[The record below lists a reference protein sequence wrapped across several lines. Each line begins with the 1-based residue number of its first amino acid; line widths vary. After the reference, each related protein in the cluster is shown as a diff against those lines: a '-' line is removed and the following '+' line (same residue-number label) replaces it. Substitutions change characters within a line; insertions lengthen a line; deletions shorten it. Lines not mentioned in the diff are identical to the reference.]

1 MQPTAFDP
9 HGIPPLKDAASFVML
24 PSHPF
29 PFPVH
34 GTADATDFKGTAMD
48 KPNYRAAI
56 FDLDGTLLNTLDD
69 LANAAN
75 AALHSAGYPQHPVA
89 AYRQFVGN
97 GLRMLVRRALPE
109 GEADRLGPA
118 GFETLVGRTGDNYA
132 QNWAAATRP
141 YPHIPELL
149 QELQRRGIP
158 LAVVTNKPHEW
169 TLHML
174 KHYFPDEPFL
184 FIQGAMP
191 NLPHKPDP
199 AGALN
204 AARHLG
210 VAPHEAAF
218 VGDSNVDMLTA
229 RNAGMAAV
237 GVDWG
242 FRGAQELKESG
253 ADTILYDPLELLPLF
268 EGYAS

>member
-1 MQPTAFDP
+1 MNKQ
-9 HGIPPLKDAASFVML
+9 
-24 PSHPF
+24 
-29 PFPVH
+29 
-34 GTADATDFKGTAMD
+34 
-48 KPNYRAAI
+48 NYHAAI
-56 FDLDGTLLNTLDD
+56 FDLDGTLLDTLDD

-75 AALHSAGYPQHPVA
+75 VALHSAGYPQHPVA

-109 GEADRLGPA
+109 GEADRIGPA
-118 GFETLVGRTGDNYA
+118 GFEALVERTGANYA
-132 QNWAAATRP
+132 RDWAVTTRP

-174 KHYFPDEPFL
+174 KHYFPESPFL

-199 AGALN
+199 TGALN
-204 AARHLG
+204 AARHLDSIPNET
-210 VAPHEAAF
+210 VF

-229 RNAGMAAV
+229 HNAGMTAV

-253 ADTILYDPLELLPLF
+253 ADKILYDPLELLPFF
-268 EGYAS
+268 EKYAF

>member
-1 MQPTAFDP
+1 MNE
-9 HGIPPLKDAASFVML
+9 K
-24 PSHPF
+24 
-29 PFPVH
+29 
-34 GTADATDFKGTAMD
+34 
-48 KPNYRAAI
+48 NYRAVI
-56 FDLDGTLLNTLDD
+56 FDLDGTLLNTLAD

-97 GLRMLVRRALPE
+97 GLRMLVRRALPA
-109 GEADRLGPA
+109 GEADRIGPTD
-118 GFETLVGRTGDNYA
+118 FEALVKRTGDNYA
-132 QNWAAATRP
+132 RDWAVTTQP

-149 QELQRRGIP
+149 QELRRRGIP

-169 TLHML
+169 TLRML
-174 KHYFPDEPFL
+174 EYYFPDAPFQ
-184 FIQGAMP
+184 FIQGALP
-191 NLPHKPDP
+191 DLPHKPDP

-210 VAPHEAAF
+210 IVPNESLF

-229 RNAGMAAV
+229 HNAGMTAV

-242 FRGAQELKESG
+242 FRGSKELQESG
-253 ADTILYDPLELLPLF
+253 ADRILYDPLELLTF
-268 EGYAS
+268 FAEDAHRACRH

>member
-1 MQPTAFDP
+1 MNKQN
-9 HGIPPLKDAASFVML
+9 H
-24 PSHPF
+24 H
-29 PFPVH
+29 
-34 GTADATDFKGTAMD
+34 
-48 KPNYRAAI
+48 AAI
-56 FDLDGTLLNTLDD
+56 FDLDGTLLDTLDD

-109 GEADRLGPA
+109 GEADRIGPT
-118 GFETLVGRTGDNYA
+118 GFEALVERTGANYA
-132 QNWAAATRP
+132 RDWAVKTRP
-141 YPHIPELL
+141 YPHVPELL

-174 KHYFPDEPFL
+174 KHYFPESPFL

-191 NLPHKPDP
+191 NRIPNET
-199 AGALN
+199 G
-204 AARHLG
+204 
-210 VAPHEAAF
+210 F
-218 VGDSNVDMLTA
+218 VGDSNVDMVTA
-229 RNAGMAAV
+229 HNAGMTAG
-237 GVDWG
+237 GVYWG

-253 ADTILYDPLELLPLF
+253 ADKILYDPLELLPFF
-268 EGYAS
+268 EKYAS

>member
-1 MQPTAFDP
+1 MNKQN
-9 HGIPPLKDAASFVML
+9 H
-24 PSHPF
+24 H
-29 PFPVH
+29 
-34 GTADATDFKGTAMD
+34 
-48 KPNYRAAI
+48 AAI
-56 FDLDGTLLNTLDD
+56 FDLDGTLLDTLDD

-97 GLRMLVRRALPE
+97 GLRMLVRRPCPKGKRIASGLRVSKHLWNAR
-109 GEADRLGPA
+109 GA
-118 GFETLVGRTGDNYA
+118 NYA
-132 QNWAAATRP
+132 RDWAVKTRP
-141 YPHIPELL
+141 YPHVPELL

-174 KHYFPDEPFL
+174 KHYFPESPFL

-199 AGALN
+199 TGALN
-204 AARHLG
+204 AARHLDSIPNET
-210 VAPHEAAF
+210 VF

-229 RNAGMAAV
+229 HNA
-237 GVDWG
+237 
-242 FRGAQELKESG
+242 E
-253 ADTILYDPLELLPLF
+253 
-268 EGYAS
+268 

>member
-1 MQPTAFDP
+1 MMKT
-9 HGIPPLKDAASFVML
+9 GIL
-24 PSHPF
+24 
-29 PFPVH
+29 
-34 GTADATDFKGTAMD
+34 
-48 KPNYRAAI
+48 
-56 FDLDGTLLNTLDD
+56 FDLDGTLLDTLAD
-69 LANAAN
+69 LADSVNHVLA
-75 AALHSAGYPQHPVA
+75 SFGYSPRTVEEV
-89 AYRQFVGN
+89 RQFVGN

-109 GEADRLGPA
+109 GEADRIGTT
-118 GFETLVGRTGDNYA
+118 GFEALVERTGANYA
-132 QNWAAATRP
+132 RDWAVTTRP

-149 QELQRRGIP
+149 QQLQRRGIP

-174 KHYFPDEPFL
+174 KHYFPESPFL

-199 AGALN
+199 TGALN

-210 VAPHEAAF
+210 SIPNETVF

-229 RNAGMAAV
+229 HNAGMTAV

-253 ADTILYDPLELLPLF
+253 ADKILYDPLELLPFF
-268 EGYAS
+268 EKYAS